1 MPNFPDFFSDCF
13 KENRPKFENG
23 ATNRPMKIEAT
34 RLMTIAILSFVNK
47 SGKNGQ
53 SFSGKNKNKNI
64 LSFFFLGARRVV
76 DFRWNKKQKTEA
88 RHLNFKFLIFPFIF
102 FFKLIFFFNFPRSS
116 FVAKT
121 GKLSKSAAVIF
132 LKILKNWKR
141 VAAILFG
148 NSVKIYILK
157 IGKIHQK
164 TCQTWLELIKIFR
177 DFSSIFLNNLIN
189 FKN

>member
-1 MPNFPDFFSDCF
+1 MYCLIFRIFLAIVSRKIGRN
-13 KENRPKFENG
+13 FENG

-102 FFKLIFFFNFPRSS
+102 LFYKFFFQFSS
-116 FVAKT
+116 FLVRGQNRKIVKV
-121 GKLSKSAAVIF
+121 GRRNIFKNFKKLKKSCRHFIWQQCRNLYF
-132 LKILKNWKR
+132 KNWIKLHR
-141 VAAILFG
+141 
-148 NSVKIYILK
+148 K

-164 TCQTWLELIKIFR
+164 MCQTWLELIKIFR
-177 DFSSIFLNNLIN
+177 DFSSIF
-189 FKN
+189 

>member
-132 LKILKNWKR
+132 FKILKNWKR

-148 NSVKIYILK
+148 NSVKNLYFKNWIKLHRK

-164 TCQTWLELIKIFR
+164 MCQTWLELIKIFR
-177 DFSSIFLNNLIN
+177 DFSSIF
-189 FKN
+189 